1 MPLVHLNWSPDT
13 RMLRQFGWMACAIGL
28 LVAAFVWE
36 GWASI
41 AAAGVGVFSGL
52 ASLARPS
59 LNRPLFLGLSIVTY
73 PIGLVVSTVVLVVLF
88 YGVVTPIGLLLRL
101 FGHDPLT
108 RRFDRQGTSSYWAPA
123 RPARPNEDYF
133 RQY

>member
-1 MPLVHLNWSPDT
+1 MPLVRLNWSPDN
-13 RMLRQFGWMACAIGL
+13 RMLRQFGWIACAVGVL
-28 LVAAFVWE
+28 LAAFVWE
-36 GWASI
+36 GWASV
-41 AAAGVGVFSGL
+41 AAAGVAVFSGG
-52 ASLARPS
+52 ASLVRPS

-88 YGVVTPIGLLLRL
+88 YLVVTPIGLLLRV
-101 FGHDPLT
+101 FRHDPLT
-108 RRFDRQGTSSYWAPA
+108 RRFDRERTSSYWSPA

>member
-1 MPLVHLNWSPDT
+1 MPLVRLNWSPDT
-13 RMLRQFGWMACAIGL
+13 RMLRQFGWIACAAGVL
-28 LVAAFVWE
+28 LAAFVWE
-36 GWASI
+36 GWASV
-41 AAAGVGVFSGL
+41 AAAGVAVFSGV
-52 ASLARPS
+52 ASLLRPS

-88 YGVVTPIGLLLRL
+88 YLVVTPIGLLLRV
-101 FGHDPLT
+101 FRHDPLT
-108 RRFDRQGTSSYWAPA
+108 RRFDRERTSSYWSPA